1 LQPYIRTFCVCLLAT
16 VPDGICWLTPLSFKR
31 ILNARLCAGFVN
43 HGLTCLAINFM
54 IACAIGGVY
63 LSFGNFVVVKAVA
76 YCRRLLLRHEL
87 VLSVRCCFPGRLDYA
102 AAFNA

>member
-1 LQPYIRTFCVCLLAT
+1 
-16 VPDGICWLTPLSFKR
+16 
-31 ILNARLCAGFVN
+31 
-43 HGLTCLAINFM
+43 M

-87 VLSVRCCFPGRLDYA
+87 FLSMCCCFQAGSTTRPLLARSRVGIHGRGLA
-102 AAFNA
+102 TPKQS